1 MSNAKTVKSARPLK
15 AMTSK
20 TDVKYTGSEPE
31 WRIQPDSDTRL
42 SSLSRAFG
50 WYHYSFGKKEAK
62 ELIIDWLARHER
74 SADAKAFARVP
85 EQSVSCTFGWL
96 SRMNLR
102 GLELLADEQSRLD
115 QHIQDLIVE
124 AKSAKISVDEPDA
137 TAVKPNIQ
145 DRLREKA
152 AEAAGELEGMLD
164 ALIQDGVKITAEH
177 KPINLLRGMNI
188 SPQHISVVRD
198 SWVKHRDEFAD
209 AVVGKDAQL
218 AEGYNHFGKIQLR
231 NLVKFAEQVLADCDS
246 YVQIKKVERKPRK
259 KKPVSAEK
267 LTAKFK
273 YLKEFAELKLTS
285 EPVTKL
291 VGASEAWLYDTKKRK
306 LIHVIAD
313 SHVQSLSVKNSAL
326 LGFDSTN
333 SIQKT
338 LRKPA
343 EQIKALMSGGAPAA
357 RKYFKEIKATETKFN
372 GRSNENLV
380 LLRIR

>member
-1 MSNAKTVKSARPLK
+1 MNATKSVKTNRPLK

-20 TDVKYTGSEPE
+20 SDVKYTGSEPE
-31 WRIQPDSDTRL
+31 WKVQPDSDNRV

-62 ELIIDWLARHER
+62 ELLIDWLARNDR
-74 SADAKAFARVP
+74 SADAKALGRVP
-85 EQSVSCTFGWL
+85 EQSVSCTIGWL

-102 GLELLADEQSRLD
+102 GLELLADERAKLD
-115 QHIQDLIVE
+115 THIADLIAA
-124 AKSAKISVDEPDA
+124 AKSVKQVVEEVEESVS
-137 TAVKPNIQ
+137 KPNIQ

-152 AEAAGELEGMLD
+152 AEVAGELEGMLD
-164 ALIQDGVKITAEH
+164 AVIANDVKITAEH

-198 SWVKHRDEFAD
+198 SWIKHRDEFAE
-209 AVVGKDAQL
+209 AVLGKDAQL
-218 AEGYNHFGKIQLR
+218 AEGYGRFGKIQLR

-273 YLKEFAELKLTS
+273 YLKEFPELKLTS

-291 VGASEAWLYDTKKRK
+291 VGATEAWLYDSKKRK
-306 LIHVIAD
+306 LIHVVAD
-313 SHVQSLSVKNSAL
+313 SHVQSLSVKNSAI
-326 LGFDSTN
+326 LGYDATN

-357 RKYFKEIKATETKFN
+357 RKYFKDIKSTETKFN
-372 GRSNENLV
+372 GRGNENLL

>member
-1 MSNAKTVKSARPLK
+1 
-15 AMTSK
+15 MTSK
-20 TDVKYTGSEPE
+20 TDVKYTGAEPD
-31 WRIQPDSDTRL
+31 WSKQPDKDNRL

-62 ELIIDWLARHER
+62 ELIIDWLARNDR
-74 SADAKAFARVP
+74 STDAKAFAKVP
-85 EQSVSCTFGWL
+85 EQAVSCTFAWL

-102 GLELLADEQSRLD
+102 GLELLVDEQQRLD
-115 QHIQDLIVE
+115 QHIAELITV
-124 AKSAKISVDEPDA
+124 AKSAKPVIEEAEDNV
-137 TAVKPNIQ
+137 VKPNIQ

-152 AEAAGELEGMLD
+152 VEAAGELEGMLD
-164 ALIQDGVKITAEH
+164 SLIEDGVKITAEH

-198 SWVKHRDEFAD
+198 SWIKHRDEFAD
-209 AVVGKDAQL
+209 AVTGKDAQL

-273 YLKEFAELKLTS
+273 YLKEFPELKLIS
-285 EPVTKL
+285 EAVTKL

-306 LIHVIAD
+306 LIHVVAD
-313 SHVQSLSVKNSAL
+313 SHVQSLSVKNSAI
-326 LGFDSTN
+326 LGFDATN

-357 RKYFKEIKATETKFN
+357 RKYFKDIKATETKFN
-372 GRSNENLV
+372 GRGNENLL